1 MCNKQV
7 MIAEALDIERET
19 YLAIIMDSS
28 KQGPVLVGSPAGGVD
43 IEEVA
48 EKNPEKIFEVCM
60 TYVLLYT
67 CIIY

>member
-7 MIAEALDIERET
+7 MIAEALAIKRET
-19 YLAIIMDSS
+19 YLAIVMDSS
-28 KQGPVLVGSPAGGVD
+28 KQGPVLVGSLEGGVD

-48 EKNPEKIFEVCM
+48 EKNPEKIFQVCK

-67 CIIY
+67 CII

>member
-7 MIAEALDIERET
+7 MIAEALAIKRET
-19 YLAIIMDSS
+19 YLAIVMDSS
-28 KQGPVLVGSPAGGVD
+28 KQGPLLIGSLEGVD

-48 EKNPEKIFEVCM
+48 EKNPEKIFEVCK

-67 CIIY
+67 CII